1 MELYEGNQYKDEVV
15 LLKKEKDRLSDKVD
29 TLWKE
34 LKDHQDVIHAT
45 EKEHLDLRQELESQI
60 RDKDEEIK
68 TLKIQITS
76 LEKSRYVLTYL
87 KKRRSNFDKG
97 PIHLPHLRIRKFFY
111 GQLESYGSVSTYRRL
126 ETYGSINHDL
136 IFFGSK
142 CLKLPNSLRKVV
154 KLRSKFF

>member
-1 MELYEGNQYKDEVV
+1 MQVNVNLEALRTEKDSLKMELYEGNQYKDEVV

-76 LEKSRYVLTYL
+76 LEKSRYVLTYF
-87 KKRRSNFDKG
+87 KKRRSNFDKN
-97 PIHLPHLRIRKFFY
+97 KSNNFFF
-111 GQLESYGSVSTYRRL
+111 
-126 ETYGSINHDL
+126 HD
-136 IFFGSK
+136 
-142 CLKLPNSLRKVV
+142 V
-154 KLRSKFF
+154 

>member
-1 MELYEGNQYKDEVV
+1 MLQVNVNLEALRTEKDSLKMELYEGNQYKDEVV

-34 LKDHQDVIHAT
+34 LKDHQDVIHTT

-87 KKRRSNFDKG
+87 KKRRSNFDKN
-97 PIHLPHLRIRKFFY
+97 KSNNFFF
-111 GQLESYGSVSTYRRL
+111 
-126 ETYGSINHDL
+126 HD
-136 IFFGSK
+136 
-142 CLKLPNSLRKVV
+142 V
-154 KLRSKFF
+154 

>member
-1 MELYEGNQYKDEVV
+1 MLQVNVNLEALRTEKDSLKMELYEGNQYKDEVV

-87 KKRRSNFDKG
+87 KKRRSNFDKKKV
-97 PIHLPHLRIRKFFY
+97 I
-111 GQLESYGSVSTYRRL
+111 
-126 ETYGSINHDL
+126 
-136 IFFGSK
+136 IFSFMMS
-142 CLKLPNSLRKVV
+142 R
-154 KLRSKFF
+154 F

>member
-1 MELYEGNQYKDEVV
+1 MLQVNVNLEALRTEKDSLKMELYEGNQYKDEVV

-34 LKDHQDVIHAT
+34 LKDHQDVIHTT

-87 KKRRSNFDKG
+87 KKRRSNFDKKKV
-97 PIHLPHLRIRKFFY
+97 I
-111 GQLESYGSVSTYRRL
+111 
-126 ETYGSINHDL
+126 
-136 IFFGSK
+136 IFSFMMS
-142 CLKLPNSLRKVV
+142 R
-154 KLRSKFF
+154 F

>member
-1 MELYEGNQYKDEVV
+1 MQVNVNLEALRTEKDSLKMELYEGNQYKDEVV

-87 KKRRSNFDKG
+87 KKRRSNFDKKKV
-97 PIHLPHLRIRKFFY
+97 I
-111 GQLESYGSVSTYRRL
+111 
-126 ETYGSINHDL
+126 
-136 IFFGSK
+136 IFSFMMS
-142 CLKLPNSLRKVV
+142 R
-154 KLRSKFF
+154 F

>member
-1 MELYEGNQYKDEVV
+1 MELYEGNQYKDEAV

-45 EKEHLDLRQELESQI
+45 EKEHLDLRHELESQI

-76 LEKSRYVLTYL
+76 LQQSRYIVL
-87 KKRRSNFDKG
+87 K
-97 PIHLPHLRIRKFFY
+97 I
-111 GQLESYGSVSTYRRL
+111 
-126 ETYGSINHDL
+126 
-136 IFFGSK
+136 
-142 CLKLPNSLRKVV
+142 
-154 KLRSKFF
+154 

>member
-87 KKRRSNFDKG
+87 KKRRSNFDKKKV
-97 PIHLPHLRIRKFFY
+97 I
-111 GQLESYGSVSTYRRL
+111 
-126 ETYGSINHDL
+126 
-136 IFFGSK
+136 IFSFMMS
-142 CLKLPNSLRKVV
+142 R
-154 KLRSKFF
+154 F

>member
-1 MELYEGNQYKDEVV
+1 MLQVNVNLEALRTEKDSLKMELYEGNQYKDEVV

-87 KKRRSNFDKG
+87 KKRRSNFDK
-97 PIHLPHLRIRKFFY
+97 KKSNNFFF
-111 GQLESYGSVSTYRRL
+111 
-126 ETYGSINHDL
+126 HD
-136 IFFGSK
+136 
-142 CLKLPNSLRKVV
+142 V
-154 KLRSKFF
+154 

>member
-1 MELYEGNQYKDEVV
+1 MLQVNVNLEALRTEKDSLKMELYEGNQYKDEVV

-60 RDKDEEIK
+60 RDKDDEIK

-87 KKRRSNFDKG
+87 KKRRSNFDKKKV
-97 PIHLPHLRIRKFFY
+97 I
-111 GQLESYGSVSTYRRL
+111 
-126 ETYGSINHDL
+126 
-136 IFFGSK
+136 IFSFMMS
-142 CLKLPNSLRKVV
+142 R
-154 KLRSKFF
+154 F